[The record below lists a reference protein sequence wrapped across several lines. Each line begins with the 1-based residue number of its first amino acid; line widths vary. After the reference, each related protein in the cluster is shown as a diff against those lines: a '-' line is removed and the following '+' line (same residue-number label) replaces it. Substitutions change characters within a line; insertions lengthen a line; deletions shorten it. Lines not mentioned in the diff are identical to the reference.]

1 MFWGYFFQW
10 LVHSKFP
17 IPNGRYQKKK
27 SLGDGGSNNFDYIR
41 SETYKFYVEFVLYKI
56 NPKTNI
62 F

>member
-1 MFWGYFFQW
+1 MTRLVFYPLTMFWGSFFC

-41 SETYKFYVEFVLYKI
+41 SEK
-56 NPKTNI
+56 
-62 F
+62 